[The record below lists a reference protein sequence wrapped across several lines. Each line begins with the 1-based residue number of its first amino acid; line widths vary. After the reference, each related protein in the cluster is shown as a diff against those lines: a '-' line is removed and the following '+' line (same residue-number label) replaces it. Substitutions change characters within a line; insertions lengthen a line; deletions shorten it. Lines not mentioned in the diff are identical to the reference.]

1 VAPPR
6 RLAPPPRPGLGI
18 TRRTPVFGHDD
29 RALSTRLVLIDS
41 EDGQQWDGMLF
52 EPARGGD
59 PMRRRL
65 AVLVVHGSVGNYLTG
80 VPRRISFG
88 LANAGFTVLSI
99 NTRMANYGV
108 FFGGGLMHQT
118 PRDIGP
124 AVAYLRRVGFK
135 RIVLLGFSL
144 GATMVTHFQALREP
158 EGVVGLCTVA
168 HPASLPGSLRRRWE
182 HFGAQPGYESVT
194 RLARA
199 RIGADPEDPRNDRIL
214 IVRRSR
220 GPTDEPLDAEI
231 WTYRTWWFS
240 RGPEAPHA
248 ESRLRVG
255 EVSVPIGIFQA
266 GEDELVMDDEGAL
279 LAGLARQGR
288 APSVELHTIEGAD
301 HVFSGRDQ
309 QLVEAVAEWLDA
321 RTS

>member
-1 VAPPR
+1 M
-6 RLAPPPRPGLGI
+6 
-18 TRRTPVFGHDD
+18 PVFGRDD
-29 RALSTRLVLIDS
+29 RALRTRLVLIDS
-41 EDGQQWDGMLF
+41 EDGQQWDAMLF
-52 EPARGGD
+52 EPPRGGD
-59 PMRRRL
+59 PVRRRL
-65 AVLVVHGSVGNYLTG
+65 AVLVVHGSVGNYLSG
-80 VPRRISFG
+80 IPRRVSFG
-88 LANAGFTVLSI
+88 LGNAGFTVLSI

-118 PRDIGP
+118 PRDIAP

-135 RIVLLGFSL
+135 RVVLLGFSL

-158 EGVVGLCTVA
+158 EGVVGVCTLA

-182 HFGAQPGYESVT
+182 HFGSQPGYDSVA

-199 RIGADPEDPRNDRIL
+199 RIGEDPEDPRNDRIL

-220 GPTDEPLDAEI
+220 GATDEPLDAEI

-255 EVSVPIGIFQA
+255 EVSVPLGLFQA
-266 GEDELVMDDEGAL
+266 GEDELVMDSEGGL
-279 LAGLARQGR
+279 LSALARQGR
-288 APSVELHTIEGAD
+288 APSVHLHTIEGAD
-301 HVFSGRDQ
+301 HVFTGRDQ
-309 QLVEAVAEWLDA
+309 QLVEAVSDWLDE
-321 RTS
+321 RGG